1 MPGIVL
7 PTANQIRR
15 KVLQMAFDGQSV
27 HIPSA
32 FSIVEILHVL
42 HDSILSY
49 PDNDPKSEGRDF
61 LVLSKGHGVM
71 ALYGLLEGRGWISSD
86 SLSDYF
92 KNGSLLPGLYEA
104 SIPGCEANTGSLGQG
119 LGVAAGL
126 ALGAQLSNS
135 QQLVVCVA
143 GDGEMNEG
151 SALEAL
157 AFVGQRKLSNFAL
170 IIDLNGLQAMGKTDD
185 IQSLQ
190 GLPLVL
196 EGFGFEVKFVD
207 GHSEPDLDLALADFK
222 SNQNSKPLVLMAR
235 TIKGKGVSFM
245 EDRNE
250 WHYGRLD
257 RATFEAATAELVD

>member
-15 KVLQMAFDGQSV
+15 KVLTMAFEGQSV

-42 HDSILSY
+42 HDSILRY
-49 PDNDPKSEGRDF
+49 PENDPNSHDRDY

-71 ALYGLLEGRGWISSD
+71 ALYALIEARGWIANE
-86 SLSDYF
+86 SLATYF

-126 ALGAQLSNS
+126 ALGATLSGS
-135 QQLVVCVA
+135 QQKVVCVA
-143 GDGEMNEG
+143 GDGELNEG
-151 SALEAL
+151 SSFEAL
-157 AFVGQRKLSNFAL
+157 AFVGQRNLSNFAL
-170 IIDLNGLQAMGKTDD
+170 VVDLNGLQAMGRTDD
-185 IQSLQ
+185 IQSLH

-196 EGFGFEVKFVD
+196 EGLGFEVKSVD
-207 GHSEPDLDLALADFK
+207 GHSEPEMLSALSDFK
-222 SNQNSKPLVLMAR
+222 TGQNSKPLALLASTV
-235 TIKGKGVSFM
+235 KGKGVSFM
-245 EDRNE
+245 EDKNE

-257 RATFEAATAELVD
+257 RATYDSATAELVD

>member
-1 MPGIVL
+1 MLGIVL

-15 KVLQMAFDGQSV
+15 KVLKMAFDGQSV

-32 FSIVEILHVL
+32 FSIVEILRVL
-42 HDSILSY
+42 HESILTY
-49 PDNDPKSEGRDF
+49 PNNDPKSKDRDF

-71 ALYGLLEGRGWISSD
+71 ALYGLLDARGWIPSY
-86 SLSDYF
+86 SLAKYF
-92 KNGSLLPGLYEA
+92 TNGSLLPGLYEA

-126 ALGAQLSNS
+126 ALGANLSGS
-135 QQLVVCVA
+135 EQLVVCVA

-151 SALEAL
+151 AALEAL
-157 AFVGQRKLSNFAL
+157 AFVGQRRLSNFAL
-170 IIDLNGLQAMGKTDD
+170 VVDLNGLQAMGRTDD

-196 EGFGFEVKFVD
+196 EGLGFEVKSVD
-207 GHSEPDLDLALADFK
+207 GHSQSELHRALSDFK
-222 SNQNSKPLVLMAR
+222 EGHHSKPLALLAK

-245 EDRNE
+245 EDKNE

-257 RATFEAATAELVD
+257 QATYEAALAELVG